1 MFENLSHR
9 LSKAFKRLSGGG
21 RLKEAHVKELLQ
33 EVRKALLEADVALRV
48 VKDFIH
54 HLQKKAIGLLVASHL
69 SSEQTL
75 MKLVHEELVHLMG
88 DAAVPLNLK
97 APAPLVI
104 LMVGLQGA
112 GKTTT
117 AAKLALHLKN
127 IEKKSVGVVSVD
139 IYRPAAIEQLQTLAQ
154 TIEVDFIASD
164 PKEDPPSIVK
174 RALTEA
180 RKKQHDILMID
191 TAGRLHVDET
201 MMQEVK
207 MLCELTKPT
216 EVLFVVDSMMG
227 QSALE
232 AARVFGETLPLT
244 GVILS
249 KMDGDARGGAAL
261 SVREVTGK
269 PIKFMGVGEK
279 TNALEVFHPERIAS
293 RILGMGDL
301 LSLIEQVE
309 RQVDKQKAEALNKKL
324 SKGQGFDLNDFR
336 DQLKQMMT
344 MGGLGAMMDKLPGMS
359 NLPAN
364 LKAKVNDKDLVRC
377 IAVLDSMTPQ
387 ERFFPEKVDLSGSR
401 KRRIALGSGT
411 SIQKVNEVLKKHA
424 EMQKNDEKG
433 FFKRRYGKI
442 DARLESAFALWFI
455 RQINF

>member
-1 MFENLSHR
+1 MFENLSNR

-21 RLKEAHVKELLQ
+21 RLKEAQVKELLQ
-33 EVRKALLEADVALRV
+33 EVRKALLEADVALRI
-48 VKDFIH
+48 VKDFTYR
-54 HLQKKAIGLLVASHL
+54 LQKKATGLLVASHL
-69 SSEQTL
+69 SYEQTL
-75 MKLVHEELVHLMG
+75 IKLVHEELVHLMG

-117 AAKLALHLKN
+117 AAKLALHLRN
-127 IEKKSVGVVSVD
+127 IDKKSVGLVSVD
-139 IYRPAAIEQLQTLAQ
+139 IYRPAAIEQLKTLAQ
-154 TIEVDFIASD
+154 SIEVDFIASD
-164 PKEDPPSIVK
+164 PTEDPALIVK

-180 RKKQHDILMID
+180 GKKQHDILMID
-191 TAGRLHVDET
+191 TAGRLHVDEA

-207 MLCELTKPT
+207 MICDLSKPT

-232 AARVFGETLPLT
+232 AARVFGEILPLT

-261 SVREVTGK
+261 SVREITGK
-269 PIKFMGVGEK
+269 PIKFIGVGEK
-279 TNALEVFHPERIAS
+279 INALEVFHPERIAS

-309 RQVDKQKAEALNKKL
+309 RQVDKEKAEALNKKL
-324 SKGQGFDLNDFR
+324 RKGQGFDLNDFR

-359 NLPAN
+359 NLPPT
-364 LKAKVNDKDLVRC
+364 LKAKVNDKDLMRC

-411 SIQKVNEVLKKHA
+411 NIQKVNEVLKKHA
-424 EMQKNDEKG
+424 EMQKMMKKVSLKG
-433 FFKRRYGKI
+433 GME
-442 DARLESAFALWFI
+442 RLMQGLSNRLPTGF
-455 RQINF
+455 